1 MLAAGNVNSEE
12 EATKIINLAV
22 YNLATYFEEISLFEN
37 TADINETRRAQN
49 WYATNQQQNPHT
61 PKVMKSLGL
70 NESDVDLF
78 CRDALFPTI

>member
-1 MLAAGNVNSEE
+1 MLAAGNVNTIE
-12 EATKIINLAV
+12 EAEAIINLAV
-22 YNLATYFEEISLFEN
+22 YNLGVYFETIQEFEN
-37 TADINETRRAQN
+37 TADINETRKAQN

-78 CRDALFPTI
+78 CKDALFPTI